1 MELQPHLIL
10 RVFHRKYFAVNQLAS
25 LPSATIV
32 CLCKNM
38 TKTVNSVFDLQHNTI
53 TFTEQHTLIEHTS
66 V

>member
-10 RVFHRKYFAVNQLAS
+10 RVLHRKYFAVSQLAS

-32 CLCKNM
+32 CLCKNI
-38 TKTVNSVFDLQHNTI
+38 TKTVNSVLDLQHNTI
-53 TFTEQHTLIEHTS
+53 TELHTLIEHTS